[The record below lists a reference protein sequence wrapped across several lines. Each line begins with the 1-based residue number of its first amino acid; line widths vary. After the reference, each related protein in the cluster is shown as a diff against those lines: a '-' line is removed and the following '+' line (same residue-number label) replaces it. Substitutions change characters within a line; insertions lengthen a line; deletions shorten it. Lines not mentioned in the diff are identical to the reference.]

1 MRHVITGG
9 AGFTGSYM
17 ASALMGRG
25 EKIVIFDLQE
35 PAATNS
41 AVDFVR
47 GDIRRDGDLAKLHL
61 GSDDVVY
68 HFAARQFHAG
78 VPHENRDAW
87 FADVNVNGTRC
98 LLQQMS
104 AASTRR
110 MIFFSTD
117 MTYGKPDYTPIDPSH
132 PQRPIGPYGR
142 SKVEAE
148 RLLIHAGAEFGLQAT
163 IFRPRLIAG
172 AGRLGILTKLFRLIR
187 LGLPIPMIGS
197 GKNRYQMV
205 AVEDCVAAA
214 LASVERNCP
223 AGPFNLG
230 SREPPTIRELLT
242 ELIRRAGSRSILV
255 PTPAAVLQPVL
266 SLLDKAGL
274 TLLYPEQF
282 AIANLDY
289 VLNAEATNVGLGW
302 TPLKNDTDIIFEAYQ
317 GFLISSGR

>member
-1 MRHVITGG
+1 MT
-9 AGFTGSYM
+9 
-17 ASALMGRG
+17 ASSFALIFLSVSMNAALIGRRD
-25 EKIVIFDLQE
+25 KVVIFDLQE

-41 AVDFVR
+41 SVDFVR

-61 GSDDVVY
+61 DPDDVVY

-78 VPHENRDAW
+78 VPRENRDAW

-117 MTYGKPDYTPIDPSH
+117 MTYGKPDHTPIDPGH

-148 RLLIHAGAEFGLQAT
+148 RLLIKARGEFGLQAA

-214 LASVERNCP
+214 LAAVERNCP
-223 AGPFNLG
+223 CGPFNLG
-230 SREPPTIRELLT
+230 SREPPTIRQLLK
-242 ELIRRAGSRSILV
+242 ELIRRAGSRSILL
-255 PTPAAVLQPVL
+255 PTPATVLQPAL

-289 VLNAEATNVGLGW
+289 VLNTEATNAGLGW
-302 TPLKNDTDIIFEAYQ
+302 TPLKNDIDIIFEAYQ
-317 GFLISSGR
+317 GFLTSSGQ